1 MAVSNTVTS
10 FQQTIWSKSILRS
23 LNKITS
29 LRNHCDFKYEKDSKN
44 AKEVRILSITRPT
57 IRTYVPGT
65 SLTRESVVD
74 GYQTLQLNQYRYF
87 NFEIEDIVKAQSVPG
102 LMEASTDEAAKGLAL
117 EGDKYVASIIE
128 DGVENGVVVNEATDP
143 DTTETIAQSAS
154 VISLTTANAMASVE
168 DGFAALYGNDCKVSD
183 MFYFEVAPKVFT
195 IYRQSLTELST
206 NNPEILKKGAV
217 GKINNAYVC
226 IENCLPTGKTG
237 TGSTDNVYYNV
248 IRTDKAIA
256 FAEQIEKVEHYRPED
271 AFTDAVK
278 GLYVFG
284 AKIVRP
290 KEIYVMKTAM

>member
-1 MAVSNTVTS
+1 MAVANTVTN

-29 LRNHCDFKYEKDSKN
+29 LRNHCNFQYEKESKN
-44 AKEVRILSITRPT
+44 AKEVKILSVNRPT

-65 SLTRESVVD
+65 ALTRESASD
-74 GYQTLQLNQYRYF
+74 SSQLLQLNQYRYF
-87 NFEIEDIVKAQSVPG
+87 NFEVEDIVKAQSVPG
-102 LMEASTDEAAKGLAL
+102 LMEALTDEAGKGLAL
-117 EGDKYVASIIE
+117 EGDKYVASIVKA
-128 DGVENGVVVNEATDP
+128 DVEATTP
-143 DTTETIAQSAS
+143 TVEVSSS
-154 VISLTTANAMASVE
+154 VITLTTSNAMSSVE
-168 DGFAALYGNDCKVSD
+168 DGFAKLYANDCKVSD
-183 MFYFEVAPKVFT
+183 MFYLEVAPKVFT
-195 IYRQSLTELST
+195 TYRQQLTELST

-237 TGSTDNVYYNV
+237 SGSTDNVYYN
-248 IRTDKAIA
+248 ILRTDKAIA
-256 FAEQIEKVEHYRPED
+256 FAEQIDKVEHYRPED

-290 KEIYVMKTAM
+290 KEIYVMKTSF

>member
-1 MAVSNTVTS
+1 MAVANTVTN

-29 LRNHCDFKYEKDSKN
+29 LRNHCNFQYEKESKN
-44 AKEVRILSITRPT
+44 AKEVKILSVNRPT

-65 SLTRESVVD
+65 ALTRESASD
-74 GYQTLQLNQYRYF
+74 SSQLLQLNQYRYF
-87 NFEIEDIVKAQSVPG
+87 NFEVEDIVKAQSVPG
-102 LMEASTDEAAKGLAL
+102 LMEALTDEAGKGLAL
-117 EGDKYVASIIE
+117 EGDKYVASIVKA
-128 DGVENGVVVNEATDP
+128 DVEATTP
-143 DTTETIAQSAS
+143 TIEVSSS
-154 VISLTTANAMASVE
+154 VITLTTSNAMSSVE
-168 DGFAALYGNDCKVSD
+168 DGFAKLYANDCKVSD
-183 MFYFEVAPKVFT
+183 MFYLEVAPKVFT
-195 IYRQSLTELST
+195 TYRQQLTELST

-237 TGSTDNVYYNV
+237 SGSTDNVYYN
-248 IRTDKAIA
+248 ILRTDKAIA
-256 FAEQIEKVEHYRPED
+256 FAEQIDKVEHYRPED

>member
-1 MAVSNTVTS
+1 MAVANTITN

-29 LRNHCDFKYEKDSKN
+29 LRNHCNFQYEKESKN
-44 AKEVRILSITRPT
+44 AKEVKILSVNRPT

-65 SLTRESVVD
+65 ALTRESASD
-74 GYQTLQLNQYRYF
+74 SSQLLQLNQYRYF
-87 NFEIEDIVKAQSVPG
+87 NFEVEDIVKAQSVPG
-102 LMEASTDEAAKGLAL
+102 LMEALTDEAGKGLAL
-117 EGDKYVASIIE
+117 EGDKYVATIVTA
-128 DGVENGVVVNEATDP
+128 DVEATTP
-143 DTTETIAQSAS
+143 TVEVSSS
-154 VISLTTANAMASVE
+154 VITLTTSNAMSSVE
-168 DGFAALYGNDCKVSD
+168 DGFAKLYANDCKVSD
-183 MFYFEVAPKVFT
+183 MFYLEVAPKVFT
-195 IYRQSLTELST
+195 TYRQQLTELST

-226 IENCLPTGKTG
+226 IENCLPTGRTG
-237 TGSTDNVYYNV
+237 SCSTDNVYYN
-248 IRTDKAIA
+248 ILRTDKAIA
-256 FAEQIEKVEHYRPED
+256 FAEQIDKVEHYRPED